1 MVRVMAFIDGF
12 NLYHALMRFDR
23 GKDEADKARYQKYKW
38 LCLTSLVKKHIRA
51 DKEQLVKVHFF
62 TTYPTWDEAKRLR
75 HLTFVNVQC
84 HFGVNVIFGE
94 FKQRTVECR
103 AACYK
108 EFPVNEEK
116 QTDVNI
122 ATAMLDMAD
131 QYDKLILVTA
141 DSDQVPALKLIKKL
155 HPEKRLAVL
164 APIGRKSKELSG
176 VCHETL
182 KMLEQHLIDCQLP
195 DQIPII
201 RNGVQHCVFQKPPN
215 WP

>member
-12 NLYHALMRFDR
+12 NLYHALEYFER
-23 GKDEADKARYQKYKW
+23 GTDAADKLRYKKYKW
-38 LCLTSLVKKHIRA
+38 LCLTSLAKKFLVP
-51 DKEQLVKVHFF
+51 DKEELVGVNFF
-62 TTYPTWDEAKRLR
+62 TTFPTWNEAKRLR
-75 HLTFVNVQC
+75 HLTYVNVQKTL
-84 HFGVNVIFGE
+84 GVNVILGE
-94 FKQRTVECR
+94 FKNKTIECR

-108 EFPVNEEK
+108 EFDINEEK

-122 ATAMLDMAD
+122 ATAMIDMAD

-141 DSDQVPALKLIKKL
+141 DSDQVPAVKLIKKL
-155 HPEKRLAVL
+155 YPKKRTAVL

-176 VCHETL
+176 VCHETF

-195 DQIPII
+195 NPFPVIKD
-201 RNGVQHCVFQKPPN
+201 GKEHCAFHKPPN